1 MPTHCLRP
9 SLRHYA
15 LVAGLLAAVLTTGC
29 ATTVVPAAPAES
41 SAHIATEPAPGFVP
55 VARYGRY
62 TLVEL
67 VPEPAQRDL
76 LQQVIEISIPPTL
89 DVNVGDAMRHVLRHS
104 GYQLCDAANATML
117 YALPLPAAH
126 RRLGPLMLRDVL
138 LTLAGSGWQLSVDDL
153 NRQVCFSHHSTSAV
167 PPHNSAAV
175 VVPAVAT
182 QVRVSGTEGR
192 LDKTTW
198 QTTPT
203 VLPPQPAAMSTLP
216 KRPFRVLGAELR
228 GSERFLSVIPI
239 TTGSLAATRLL
250 REGDA
255 FGDWRL
261 HSIDTHVAVFGV
273 NGLRVRVAVP

>member
-1 MPTHCLRP
+1 MQAPTCVVRL
-9 SLRHYA
+9 LA
-15 LVAGLLAAVLTTGC
+15 IAGFLAGGLLTTSC
-29 ATTVVPAAPAES
+29 ATTTEPSAPAASPAHLAPES
-41 SAHIATEPAPGFVP
+41 APGFVP

-76 LQQVIEISIPPTL
+76 LQQVVEISIPLTL
-89 DVNVGDAMRHVLRHS
+89 DTTVGDAMRHVLQLS
-104 GYQLCDAANATML
+104 GYQLCDATAAL

-126 RRLGPLMLRDVL
+126 RHLGPLMLRDVL

-153 NRQVCFSHHSTSAV
+153 NRQVCFRPHGVSAV
-167 PPHNSAAV
+167 PPHQPTAV

-182 QVRVSGTEGR
+182 QSRVSGTEGR
-192 LDKTTW
+192 WDKTW
-198 QTTPT
+198 QAVSTT
-203 VLPPQPAAMSTLP
+203 LPPQSVAISTLP

-228 GSERFLSVIPI
+228 GGERFLSVTPIPA
-239 TTGSLAATRLL
+239 GSLATTRLL

-255 FGDWRL
+255 FGDWWL
-261 HSIDTHVAVFGV
+261 HSIDAHVAVFRV